1 MAEPAKVQRAACN
14 DKACDVA
21 WSIYRN
27 APLREE
33 TSGLVAGVD
42 DTRPYGDVTWVDWD
56 GAPRVRVY
64 VSHLTL
70 SQYHVSTTGL
80 LRFAAGRKKKDVQ
93 VVRYNGRL
101 HLHNGHHRV
110 MHAALTG
117 KAWVW
122 ARVATVDKPVAPHR
136 WSADRG

>member
-1 MAEPAKVQRAACN
+1 MASPAKVQRTNCA
-14 DKACDVA
+14 DPTCDVA

-42 DTRPYGDVTWVDWD
+42 DTRPYGDVSHLDFD
-56 GAPRVRVY
+56 KAPRVRVY
-64 VSHLTL
+64 ISHLTL

-80 LRFAAGRKKKDVQ
+80 LRFAAGRKKRDVQ
-93 VVRYNGRL
+93 VVRYAGRY

-122 ARVATVDKPVAPHR
+122 ARLVDVAQPVAPHR